1 MWEGTE
7 DELEELGKVFVEHYQ
22 QILTQKIYP
31 YGNPNIK
38 GMGNKFATGNLYNSF
53 KSKVVSTS
61 DGLQLQIS
69 YADYYKNV
77 NFGRKPGGK
86 KVPIKALIEWIKVRG
101 LKKRDAKG
109 RFAKGG
115 IRSLAFA
122 IQTNIHKF
130 GIRRANLFDKAYD
143 SLEEVLENPPAFLQE
158 QFTQLYNA
166 IGRDVENFI
175 QNTITEEIE
184 SIKK

>member
-1 MWEGTE
+1 
-7 DELEELGKVFVEHYQ
+7 
-22 QILTQKIYP
+22 
-31 YGNPNIK
+31 
-38 GMGNKFATGNLYNSF
+38 MGNKYATGNLYNSF

-61 DGLQLQIS
+61 NGLQLEIS

-86 KVPIKALIEWIKVRG
+86 KVPIKALIEWIKVRRIRR
-101 LKKRDAKG
+101 RDARG
-109 RFAKGG
+109 RFVAGG
-115 IRSLAFA
+115 IESLAWA

-130 GIRRANLFDKAYD
+130 GIRKADLFDKAYD
-143 SLEEVLENPPAFLQE
+143 SLEEVLENPPPFLQE
-158 QFTQLYNA
+158 QFTQLYDA